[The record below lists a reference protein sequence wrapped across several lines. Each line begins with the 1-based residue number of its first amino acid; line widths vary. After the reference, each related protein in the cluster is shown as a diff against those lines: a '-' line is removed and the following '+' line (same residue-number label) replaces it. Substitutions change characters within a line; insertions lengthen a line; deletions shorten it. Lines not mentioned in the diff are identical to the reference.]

1 MGTLRTRAI
10 AQNDSARVIVVRE
23 PEFLGVGVEPNWYV
37 VYTRANH
44 EKRVAE
50 QLEYRSIEHLLPLY
64 ESVRRWKDRR
74 MQLQMPLFPGYVFV
88 RFSLHNR
95 LQVLQVPGVVRLV
108 GFDGQPEPLAESEI
122 EKLRDRLSGGV
133 NVEPHPY
140 LTVGRRAR
148 IRRGPLEGCEG
159 ILIRRKGKYRVVI
172 SIEMIM
178 RSVVADVDLVDIE
191 PL

>member
-1 MGTLRTRAI
+1 MGTLGTRAI
-10 AQNDSARVIVVRE
+10 AQNDSARVIVVHE
-23 PEFLGVGVEPNWYV
+23 PEFLSVGVDPNWYV

-50 QLEYRSIEHLLPLY
+50 QLEHRSIEHLLPLY

-74 MQLQMPLFPGYVFV
+74 IQLQMPLFPGYVFV

-108 GFDGQPEPLAESEI
+108 GFDGQPKALPEGEI
-122 EKLRDRLSGGV
+122 ETLRDRLSGGA

-140 LTVGRRAR
+140 LTMGRRAR
-148 IRRGPLEGCEG
+148 IKRGPLEGCEG
-159 ILIRRKGKYRVVI
+159 ILIRRKGKYRVVL

>member
-1 MGTLRTRAI
+1 MGSLETTTVARTDSTRVSLVRA
-10 AQNDSARVIVVRE
+10 QELVGAR
-23 PEFLGVGVEPNWYV
+23 VEPNWYV

-50 QLEYRSIEHLLPLY
+50 QLEHRSIEHLLPLY

-74 MQLQMPLFPGYVFV
+74 LQLQMPLFPGYVFV

-95 LQVLQVPGVVRLV
+95 LPVLQVPGVVRLI
-108 GFDGQPEPLAESEI
+108 GFDGQPKPLAESEI
-122 EKLRDRLSGGV
+122 ETLRDRLSGGV

-140 LTVGRRAR
+140 LTIGRRAR
-148 IRRGPLEGCEG
+148 IKRGPLEGCEG
-159 ILIRRKGKYRVVI
+159 ILIRRKGKYRVVL
-172 SIEMIM
+172 SIEMIL